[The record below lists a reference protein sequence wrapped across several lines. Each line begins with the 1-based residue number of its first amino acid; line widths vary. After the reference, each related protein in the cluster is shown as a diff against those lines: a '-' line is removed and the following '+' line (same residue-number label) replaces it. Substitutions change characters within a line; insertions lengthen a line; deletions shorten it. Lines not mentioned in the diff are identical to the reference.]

1 MNKCQGCGVLTDN
14 DLCERCFRIKNYNEY
29 KKVDITSE
37 KFIDILKNISN
48 NDLVILVVDLLNI
61 PESFDDIKKYLKS
74 NIILVLTKYDL
85 IPFNNEYKII
95 EYFNRYELNT
105 IATVVISSKKN
116 YHLDYLYELIIQNK
130 TSNKVYFIG
139 YTNAGKSS
147 LINKLIYNYT
157 TSKSLIT
164 TSFMPNTTVDT
175 ISVLLNDFILID
187 TPGLINK
194 YDIVN
199 YLDFKSLKKL
209 VCKRKIRPISYQIK
223 GKQYINIDKFASL
236 EIENNNIIIYMPEN
250 ININR
255 LYKKVNNNLH
265 SVSLKIEKTCDL
277 VIPGLGFIKIMKPGN
292 ITCNIISGVKIF
304 CRDSII

>member
-85 IPFNNEYKII
+85 IPFNNEPKII

-236 EIENNNIIIYMPEN
+236 KIENNNIIIYMPEN

-255 LYKKVNNNLH
+255 LYKKVNNNLY